1 MTERL
6 VKEALKKYLK
16 SIGAYYFMPVQMGYG
31 ASTID
36 FFVCHKGKF
45 YGIETK
51 DGAKR
56 ATPCQLE
63 VFRQINEAGGITWVE
78 NSTSLETTKAVF
90 SPQPRTA
97 DVNWRARWRETTRDF
112 GDDT

>member
-1 MTERL
+1 MVSTSSGAKNVTEKL

-36 FFVCHKGKF
+36 FFVCHKSKF

-51 DGAKR
+51 YGAKR
-56 ATPCQLE
+56 ATPRQTE
-63 VFRQINEAGGITWVE
+63 VLRQIAVAGGGTWVE
-78 NSTSLETTKAVF
+78 NSSALETT
-90 SPQPRTA
+90 
-97 DVNWRARWRETTRDF
+97 RELLR
-112 GDDT
+112 